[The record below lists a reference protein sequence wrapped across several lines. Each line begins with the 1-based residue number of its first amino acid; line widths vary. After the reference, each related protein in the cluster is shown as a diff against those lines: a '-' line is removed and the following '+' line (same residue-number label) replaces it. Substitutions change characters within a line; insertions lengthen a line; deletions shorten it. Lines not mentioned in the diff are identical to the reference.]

1 MAQSFDLSSGELKE
15 QGTVLNS
22 DAQVDDS
29 VWRGTF
35 SASENGT
42 MIYQPGAAGRG
53 MQLTWFDIHGKE
65 TGKLGEPDD
74 YYQIELSPDGK
85 KAAAAAVP
93 PTMASGFMTRST
105 TLVPVSPSGR
115 MFI

>member
-1 MAQSFDLSSGELKE
+1 GALMAQSFDLSSGELKG

-65 TGKLGEPDD
+65 TWK
-74 YYQIELSPDGK
+74 I
-85 KAAAAAVP
+85 
-93 PTMASGFMTRST
+93 
-105 TLVPVSPSGR
+105 GR
-115 MFI
+115 AG